1 MGLETERDTGRRR
14 WHLEANPRG
23 ALVNVGRE
31 KEKGGREGKKRMK
44 ERGKERGTE
53 RGRQQEHGHK
63 TRPTILVAIWVVYP
77 AGKK

>member
-1 MGLETERDTGRRR
+1 MKLI
-14 WHLEANPRG
+14 LG
-23 ALVNVGRE
+23 ALVDVGRD

-53 RGRQQEHGHK
+53 QERQQEHEHK

-77 AGKK
+77 AGKKSSHEIEEGPK